1 MSIPEAE
8 KFEGRPLVLVADDE
22 THIRLVVV
30 SKLRSAGAEV
40 VEARDGAEALAR
52 ARERRPDLVITD
64 LQMPHLSGLELAQA
78 LMIDARTSGVPVLML
93 TARGYSLSDDQMRGA
108 SILELMSKPFGAREL
123 LRRAVLLLKRSTS
136 GASNLEAA

>member
-40 VEARDGAEALAR
+40 VEARDGAEALTR

-78 LMIDARTSGVPVLML
+78 LMTDARTAGVPVLML
-93 TARGYSLSDDQMRGA
+93 TARGYSLSDDQVRGA

>member
-64 LQMPHLSGLELAQA
+64 LQMPHLSGLQLAQA

>member
-123 LRRAVLLLKRSTS
+123 LRRAVFLLKRSTS

>member
-8 KFEGRPLVLVADDE
+8 KFEGRPLVLVADDQ

>member
-1 MSIPEAE
+1 VSIPEAE